1 MGRRLGELRYAVIR
15 GLTEAERRL
24 ARGEFGDALDFDR
37 IRLLPTPWPFE
48 RAFVPGRWFGRDWIL
63 WPGRSL
69 PGDFAVA
76 PVALQAVLIHEL
88 VHVWQAQAG
97 MNLLAA
103 KIRAGDGPSAY
114 GYPEAPCGWDALN
127 IEQQAMAV
135 EHRFR
140 AARGHRVPD
149 EASLYAGLCPIG
161 KARA

>member
-1 MGRRLGELRYAVIR
+1 MRRLTEGEK
-15 GLTEAERRL
+15 RL
-24 ARGEFGDALDFDR
+24 ARAEFGVALELETV
-37 IRLLPTPWPFE
+37 RLAPTPWPFD
-48 RAFVPGRWFGRDWIL
+48 RAFAPGRWFGLDWVL

-69 PGDFAVA
+69 PKDFAVA

-97 MNLLAA
+97 VNLLAG

-114 GYPEAPCGWDALN
+114 AYPRAPCGWDELN

-140 AARGHRVPD
+140 AARGQRVPA
-149 EASLYAGLCPIG
+149 EASLYGGLCPIG
-161 KARA
+161 SKSGLRP